1 MNSRV
6 DVENALVLYHACAFV
21 HYHAH
26 KLGKEVRLSKIRIA
40 GFKSFVDPVTLDLRS
55 NLTGI
60 LGPNGCGKS
69 NTIDAVRWVMGESS
83 AKHLRGA
90 SMEDVIFNGSSSRK
104 PIGLASVE
112 LVFDNS
118 DGTLGGEYANYA
130 EISIKR
136 HVSRDG
142 DSKYFL
148 NGAKCRRRDITD
160 IFLGTG
166 LGPRSYAIIEQG
178 MISRLIEAKPEELRH
193 TLEEAAGISRY
204 KERRR
209 ETETR
214 MAHTRENLERL
225 SDLRDELEKQLERL
239 DKQAKAA
246 QRFRDLRDQERQLE
260 ASALLLQW
268 QHLQADSAQRL
279 RELSQLSN
287 TYQAHLTQ
295 MQHLETLLID
305 LRERYTDANETL
317 NAVQGEYYQAGSEIA
332 RIEQNIQ
339 HQRDIERRQQDA
351 LRHAE
356 QSIAETLRHAAEDR
370 TKLSV
375 SETALA
381 DLIPREDD
389 LSMQLALAEERLAEA
404 EAQLN
409 DWQEHWHTLQQ
420 RIADPTRQ
428 AQVEKARIEQLERQL
443 SQTSQRLERLQ
454 QEANNLAPQRFVD
467 DLQLLEAQRE
477 AAAEELALAEDQ
489 LASLSA
495 TLSQQQQAQRNL
507 NSQLDAQRSRRQSLQ
522 GRLASLETLQQSGL
536 DKTNKARQQWLKE
549 HDLDTAPRIAE
560 ILKVEAGWES
570 AFETVL
576 GEDLDAICIQGARG
590 TEVFPKIGITLL
602 NIAAPLAPS
611 PLEGEGWGE
620 GSLAHKLHAPTAARS
635 LVTGIHCAETLH
647 EALSKRHSLAPG
659 ESIIT
664 RDGVWLGT
672 NWLRSRRQDETNGGI
687 LQRQQEID
695 SLREQIE
702 QLETTL
708 SDWQTNAD
716 TLRTRINTLEQ
727 QRQQTQADVN
737 RLHRSESE
745 QRNRLHTLQQ
755 RIDQLSQR
763 RQQIDSECTE
773 LASQQQQQTAEHEL
787 AATQRNAALTLLET
801 LQTERDQL
809 ATTREDWQH
818 AVGEARRTQRD
829 LQAALQDARLQI
841 ETHRTQ
847 RDNSQQQLNRIHS
860 RLELLEQ
867 QRETLLEQLQLQDD
881 PLAELEEERE
891 QALTQRADVEQRLTQ
906 ARQQLQALEAD
917 IRQQDSAR
925 IQAERLAETSRTALE
940 NRKLE
945 WQSVQVREQTLAEQ
959 FAKTEYDAAILQ
971 AEFPADARAE
981 TFSQALDSVQR
992 SIQRLG
998 AINLAAIDEFREQQE
1013 RKHYLDQ
1020 QNADLVAALE
1030 TLETAIRKIDRET
1043 RARFKETFDKVNSRL
1058 GEMFSRLFGGGE
1070 CYLDMTGDDLLT
1082 TGVAIMAR
1090 PPGKR
1095 MSTIYLMS
1103 GGEKALTAVAL
1114 VFAIFELNPAPFC
1127 LLDEVDA
1134 PLDEANVGRFC
1145 ELVRQMSEQVQ
1156 FIFITHNKTTMELA
1170 ENLIGVTMRE
1180 AGVSRLVTVDM
1191 AEAVKLANS

>member
-21 HYHAH
+21 HNHAPNQEK
-26 KLGKEVRLSKIRIA
+26 KLRLSKIRIA

-112 LVFDNS
+112 LIFDNS
-118 DGTLGGEYANYA
+118 DGKLGGEYANYA

-136 HVSRDG
+136 QVSRDG
-142 DSKYFL
+142 DSSYFL
-148 NGAKCRRRDITD
+148 NGTKCRRRDITD

-178 MISRLIEAKPEELRH
+178 MISRLIEAKPEELRN

-214 MAHTRENLERL
+214 MAHTRENLARL
-225 SDLRDELEKQLERL
+225 SDLRDELDKQLERL

-246 QRFRDLRDQERQLE
+246 HRFRELREQERQLE

-268 QHLQADSAQRL
+268 QHLQAEGAQRL
-279 RELSQLSN
+279 RELSQLAN

-295 MQHLETLLID
+295 TQQVETLLID

-317 NAVQGEYYQAGSEIA
+317 NAIQGEYYQAGAEIA

-339 HQRDIERRQQDA
+339 HQRDIERRQQEA
-351 LRHAE
+351 LRTVEH
-356 QSIAETLRHAAEDR
+356 SIAETLRHAAEDR
-370 TKLSV
+370 SKLSA
-375 SETALA
+375 SEAALA
-381 DLIPREDD
+381 DLIPREAD
-389 LSMQLALAEERLAEA
+389 LSEQLVYAEERLTEA
-404 EAQLN
+404 EEQLS
-409 DWQEHWHTLQQ
+409 DWQEHWHALQQ
-420 RIADPTRQ
+420 QIADPTRQ
-428 AQVEKARIEQLERQL
+428 AQVEKARLEQLERQL
-443 SQTSQRLERLQ
+443 NQTNQRLQRLQ
-454 QEANNLAPQRFVD
+454 QEASHLAADTIAD
-467 DLQLLEAQRE
+467 DLPLLEAQRE
-477 AAAEELALAEDQ
+477 AAAETLALAEDQ
-489 LASLSA
+489 LATLSA
-495 TLSQQQQAQRNL
+495 TLSAQQQAQRDL
-507 NSQLDAQRSRRQSLQ
+507 NSQLDAQRSHRQSLQ
-522 GRLASLETLQQSGL
+522 GRLAALETLQQSGL
-536 DKTNKARQQWLKE
+536 DKTNNDRQQWLKA
-549 HDLDTAPRIAE
+549 HAWDTAPRLAE
-560 ILKVEAGWES
+560 ILNVEAGWET

-576 GEDLDAICIQGARG
+576 GDDLDAVCFHGARE
-590 TEVFPKIGITLL
+590 TAEFPKTGITLL
-602 NIAAPLAPS
+602 NTEVSLAPS
-611 PLEGEGWGE
+611 PLEGKGSGE
-620 GSLAHKLHAPTAARS
+620 RSLAHKLHAPAAAQS
-635 LVTGIHCAETLH
+635 LITGIYCAETLS
-647 EALSKRHSLAPG
+647 EALAQRHRLAPG
-659 ESIIT
+659 ERIIT
-664 RDGVWLGT
+664 RDGILLGT
-672 NWLRSRRQDETNGGI
+672 NWLRSRHQNDASNGI
-687 LQRQQEID
+687 LQRQQEIE
-695 SLREQIE
+695 SLREQLT
-702 QLETTL
+702 QLERDL
-708 SDWQTNAD
+708 NAGQLRAD
-716 TLRTRINTLEQ
+716 TLRASLNTLEQ
-727 QRQQTQADVN
+727 QRQQAQADVN
-737 RLHRSESE
+737 RCHRDESE

-755 RIDQLSQR
+755 RLGQLSQR
-763 RQQIDSECTE
+763 RQQIDSECAE
-773 LASQQQQQTAEHEL
+773 LATQQQQQSAEH
-787 AATQRNAALTLLET
+787 AQATAQRNAALALLDT
-801 LQTERDQL
+801 LQSERDQL
-809 ATTREDWQH
+809 AATREDWQH
-818 AVGEARRTQRD
+818 AVSDARRTQRD
-829 LQAALQDARLQI
+829 LQAMLQDTRLQI

-847 RDNSQQQLNRIHS
+847 RDNSQQQLDRIHS
-860 RLELLEQ
+860 RLDLLEQ
-867 QRETLLEQLQLQDD
+867 QRETLLEQQQLQDD
-881 PLAELEEERE
+881 PLAELADERE
-891 QALTQRADVEQRLTQ
+891 QALTQRADVEQRLTH
-906 ARQQLQALEAD
+906 ARQHLQALEAE

-925 IQAERLAETSRTALE
+925 VQAERLAETARTELE

-959 FAKTEYDAAILQ
+959 FAKTEFDATRLQ
-971 AEFPADARAE
+971 AEFPANASAE
-981 TFSQALDSVQR
+981 TFLQALDGVQR

-998 AINLAAIDEFREQQE
+998 AINLAAIDECREQQE
-1013 RKHYLDQ
+1013 RKQYLDQ
-1020 QNADLVAALE
+1020 QNADLVTALE

-1043 RARFKETFDKVNSRL
+1043 RVRFKETFDRVNSRL
-1058 GEMFSRLFGGGE
+1058 GEMFTRLFGGGE

-1095 MSTIYLMS
+1095 ISTIYLMS

-1145 ELVRQMSEQVQ
+1145 ELVRHMSEQVQ